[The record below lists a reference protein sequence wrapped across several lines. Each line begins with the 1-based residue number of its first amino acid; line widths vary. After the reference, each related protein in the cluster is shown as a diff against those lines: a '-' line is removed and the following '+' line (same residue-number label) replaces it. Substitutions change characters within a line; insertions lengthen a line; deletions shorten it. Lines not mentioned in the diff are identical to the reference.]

1 MCPCSEECGCLA
13 KFAFKEQRCQHVAR
27 RAGPHPRFSVQK
39 SPGNQVSGCTV
50 RYRQKCKY
58 QRKSS
63 NKKKDKN
70 TLVSAFYRIHAT
82 KTKADAGPAASVAN
96 TAG

>member
-1 MCPCSEECGCLA
+1 MRSVAVLRSSPLKNSDVNTLQDGLDPTRDSVYKKAPEIKWADAQSGTDKNA
-13 KFAFKEQRCQHVAR
+13 NIKEK
-27 RAGPHPRFSVQK
+27 VQI
-39 SPGNQVSGCTV
+39 
-50 RYRQKCKY
+50 
-58 QRKSS
+58 
-63 NKKKDKN
+63 KKKDKN

>member
-1 MCPCSEECGCLA
+1 MHSP
-13 KFAFKEQRCQHVAR
+13 
-27 RAGPHPRFSVQK
+27 VQ
-39 SPGNQVSGCTV
+39 N
-50 RYRQKCKY
+50 
-58 QRKSS
+58 QRKGS